1 VEINAVPVKPDKLQK
16 LRRIAAKM
24 LPPATDD
31 VIISST
37 GSSPTTSPR
46 PENLSALSEPVDP
59 AELFARLTVLVEDD
73 NKENWTLKTG
83 EENLQAGD
91 EESKKINDS
100 EDDVKFEPMTE
111 KILNIPM
118 SAEQFYAVS

>member
-1 VEINAVPVKPDKLQK
+1 MEINAVPVKPDKLQK